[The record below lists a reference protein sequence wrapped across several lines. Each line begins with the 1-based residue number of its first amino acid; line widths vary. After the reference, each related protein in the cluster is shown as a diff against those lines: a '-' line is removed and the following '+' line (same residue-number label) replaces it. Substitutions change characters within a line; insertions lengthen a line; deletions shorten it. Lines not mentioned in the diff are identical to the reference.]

1 MRQAEFER
9 RHGDEWHWFD
19 QWLSSQRAAAPRWRA
34 RTPPADDF
42 PARYRALCQ
51 HLALAR
57 ARAYSP
63 ALVERLQALAGE
75 GHRVLYGARPPRSH
89 GLWTFA
95 TVSFPRRLRSEWRV
109 FVLACLLFFGPFLTL
124 GLAVQWWPDMARVVI
139 PAGDLAQVEAMY
151 SPDSKALGRPPAE
164 GQFQMFAFYIWNN
177 VRIGFQTFAGGVL
190 LGLGTIWFLLF
201 NGVYLGTLIGHLVQ
215 VGLGVQIASFVAGH
229 SALEL
234 IAIAVS
240 GAAGLKL
247 GGALLAPGGRTR
259 KQALVEEGRKAF
271 ELIGG
276 AALMF
281 AAAAVVEGFF
291 SPLPLEPALKY
302 AVGALFALIVVSWLA
317 LSGRGGDAAR

>member
-1 MRQAEFER
+1 M
-9 RHGDEWHWFD
+9 
-19 QWLSSQRAAAPRWRA
+19 QRAAARRLRA

-51 HLALAR
+51 QLALAR
-57 ARAYSP
+57 SRAYSP
-63 ALVERLQALAGE
+63 TLVERLQLLVAE
-75 GHRVLYGARPPRSH
+75 GHRVLYGARPPGSQ

-95 TVSFPRRLRSEWRV
+95 TVSFPRRLRAEWRV
-109 FVLACLLFFGPFLTL
+109 FALACLLFFGPFVAL
-124 GLAVQWWPDMARVVI
+124 GLSVQLWPDMARVVI
-139 PAGDLAQVEAMY
+139 PAADLARMEAMY
-151 SPDSKALGRPPAE
+151 SPDNQALGRPPAE
-164 GQFQMFAFYIWNN
+164 GQFQMFAYYVWNN
-177 VRIGFQTFAGGVL
+177 VRIGFQTFAGGIL
-190 LGLGTIWFLLF
+190 LGLGTVWFLLF
-201 NGVYLGTLIGHLVQ
+201 NGIYLGTIVGHLLQ

-247 GGALLAPGGRTR
+247 GGALIAPGGRSR
-259 KQALVEEGRKAF
+259 RRALVEEGRKAF

-291 SPLPLEPALKY
+291 SPLPLLPALKY
-302 AVGALFALIVVSWLA
+302 AVGVLFAVVVLAWLL
-317 LSGRGGDAAR
+317 LSGRGRDAAR